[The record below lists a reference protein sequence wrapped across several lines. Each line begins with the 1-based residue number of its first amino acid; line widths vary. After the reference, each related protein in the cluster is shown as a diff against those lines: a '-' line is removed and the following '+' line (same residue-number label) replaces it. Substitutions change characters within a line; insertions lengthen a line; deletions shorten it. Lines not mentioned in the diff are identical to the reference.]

1 VSNGMTGVATMSY
14 NRYNLHV
21 HADKTWFFF
30 DDVILALGSG
40 ITLRQNYQTG
50 DSVITTVS
58 QINFVQGNY
67 TIGYQNGTTQTLGL
81 GTYDVEAP
89 SWMYH
94 DHIGYLFLNGN
105 EVLRSNA
112 QRIEHGQF
120 FTDIFTAWLDHG
132 PAPLHA
138 SYAYALLPNVNEEA
152 TQRYA
157 EDPPIEILAQ
167 SSKIH
172 AVCHKPSKNI
182 GAVFRDHTTTLLIK
196 TCDLLETLSITVQ
209 HPIIILIEVSE
220 PHMEISVADPRQS
233 LSEVTICLTL
243 GQQER
248 AVVVTLPDNDSNKGS
263 TVTLSVDFS

>member
-1 VSNGMTGVATMSY
+1 
-14 NRYNLHV
+14 
-21 HADKTWFFF
+21 
-30 DDVILALGSG
+30 
-40 ITLRQNYQTG
+40 
-50 DSVITTVS
+50 SVITTVS
-58 QINFVQGNY
+58 QINFDQGNY
-67 TIGYQNGTTQTLGL
+67 TIGFHNRTTQTLGF
-81 GTYDVEAP
+81 GTHDAEAP

-120 FTDIFTAWLDHG
+120 YTDIFTAWLDHG
-132 PAPLHA
+132 SAPLHA

-172 AVCHKPSKNI
+172 AVCHKPSK
-182 GAVFRDHTTTLLIK
+182 
-196 TCDLLETLSITVQ
+196 
-209 HPIIILIEVSE
+209 VSE
-220 PHMEISVADPRQS
+220 PHMEISVADPSQR
-233 LSEVTICLTL
+233 LSEVTLWLTL

-248 AVVVTLPDNDSNKGS
+248 AVVVTLPDSDSNKGS